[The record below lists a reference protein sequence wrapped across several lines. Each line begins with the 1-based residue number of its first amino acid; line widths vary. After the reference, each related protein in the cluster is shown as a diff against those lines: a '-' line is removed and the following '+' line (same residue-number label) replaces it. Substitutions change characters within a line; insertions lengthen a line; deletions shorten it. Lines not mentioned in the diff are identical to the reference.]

1 MSLSPF
7 PKMRSIKNKPVALS
21 DVTLRD
27 FSGGLQVTKNELAL
41 KNKYSTKLVNMF
53 RDTATS
59 NRVRYGTN
67 RFCSC
72 SANIINVIYFN
83 DHLIAALANGEVQKV
98 DDSGTVSTIWNSTIA
113 AALPG
118 SPSPWSGAITQI
130 DFSEFRGDLVINNGT
145 DKPIIV
151 GADFTVKYLQ
161 DLATGSNINT
171 PIAKYITTVANYAV
185 MAGVSGS
192 EQTIFIS
199 STGTSGTWP
208 NDAAPNDSTSFNV
221 GAFTGQASSDIQGL
235 GSFKNFLVVF
245 FDSFSVLVQLGNFE
259 SGVHVPAVID
269 TYQNLGAVNHKSIFS
284 NDSDLLFMAKSGLY
298 SASKN
303 VFGGTL
309 TTEPLSENLGDLYLR
324 TTGRTLKNE
333 QDSFIVNDAL
343 DKTLFVFFKEEDGT
357 FITFAMRYRQSFK
370 DAAWSTIEGWSF
382 TAGCTSEKGR
392 VFLIKDDEIYQY
404 GNSVFDNED
413 YRADHITDIYA
424 GDDIVFDWEFPWL
437 DAGNRVK
444 SKQLK
449 KLTLDTIGSSEFTLQ
464 CFVNNYYKDTDGE
477 YTPAVSMDFV
487 AGSAGGYGNN
497 AEGFGGDEFGG
508 GRRANDDRFFGVP
521 VKFKIM
527 KMRVH
532 GSTKKELQIVS
543 ISLLFGKGNYSV

>member
-1 MSLSPF
+1 MTLTPF
-7 PKMRSIKNKPVALS
+7 PRMKAVKSKAVAIS
-21 DVTLRD
+21 DITLRD

-59 NRVRYGTN
+59 NRVRYGTK
-67 RFCSC
+67 RFCIC
-72 SANIINVIYFN
+72 SADIVNLVYYN
-83 DHLIAALANGEVQKV
+83 DHLVVAMTSGELQKV
-98 DDSGTVSTIWNSTIA
+98 EDDGTVTTIWNSTIA

-118 SPSPWSGAITQI
+118 SPSPWSGSLTQV
-130 DFSEFRGDLVINNGT
+130 DFSEFRGDLVVNNGS
-145 DKPIIV
+145 DKPILV
-151 GADFTVKYLQ
+151 DSDFSVTFLQ

-171 PIAKYITTVANYAV
+171 PIAKYVTTVANYTV

-208 NDAAPNDSTSFNV
+208 GDNAPNDAISFNV
-221 GAFTGQASSDIQGL
+221 GAFTGQASSAIQGL

-245 FDSFSVLVQLGNFE
+245 FDSFSVLVQLGTFE
-259 SGVHVPAVID
+259 NSVHTPQVVD
-269 TYQNLGAVNHKSIFS
+269 TYQNLGAVNHKAIFS

-343 DKTLFVFFKEEDGT
+343 DKTLFIFFKEEDNS
-357 FITFAMRYRQSFK
+357 FKTFAMRYTKSFK
-370 DAAWSTIEGWSF
+370 DASWATIEGWSF
-382 TAGCTSEKGR
+382 TSGCTSEKGR
-392 VFLIKDDEIYQY
+392 VFLAKDNEIYQY
-404 GNSVFDNED
+404 GNSVFDDED
-413 YRADHITDIYA
+413 YRADHITDSFT
-424 GDDIVFDWEFPWL
+424 GDDISFDWEFPWL

-449 KLTLDTIGSSEFTLQ
+449 KLTLDTIGNSPFNLQ
-464 CFVNNYYKDTDGE
+464 CFVNNYYKDTNGD
-477 YTPAVSMDFV
+477 YVPAVELDFV

-497 AEGFGGDEFGG
+497 ADGFGGDDFGG
-508 GRRANDDRFFGVP
+508 GRRANDERFFGVP

-527 KMRVH
+527 KMRIY
-532 GSTKKELQIVS
+532 GSSKKELQIVS